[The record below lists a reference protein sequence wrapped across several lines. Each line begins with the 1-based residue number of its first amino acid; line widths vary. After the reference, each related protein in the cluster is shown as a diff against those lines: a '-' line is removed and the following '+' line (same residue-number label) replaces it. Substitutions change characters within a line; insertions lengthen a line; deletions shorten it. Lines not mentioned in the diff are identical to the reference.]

1 MRNGVS
7 IAALAICAL
16 TVGAAQAAPKP
27 AAPKPEAPAKAG
39 PAPRTSYGKPD
50 LTGVWSNASV
60 TNLTR
65 APGVAKLVVGK
76 DEAAKLAKNSPFQKL
91 AEAEEGPSNLND
103 NLLKDENSDRGY
115 NTFWVDP
122 GKSLANVKGEF
133 RTSWIVEPANGQ
145 MPLSDAGKTLVA
157 QARKTRMDN
166 LYAGPEYLPLPERCM
181 IGFSGAGGPGMLNT
195 IYNNNYQIVQT
206 PDAIVIDVEMVH
218 DARVIPLFRA
228 KADAL
233 AHHKPP
239 AITPFLGDSVG
250 WWEADT
256 LVVDTVNVNPQQA
269 QQGPVFLSPKGHVTE
284 RFSRTSADQIF
295 YEFQVEDPVY
305 YTQAWR
311 AEESL
316 NARKEHVYEYA
327 CHEGNYA
334 MAGILGG
341 ARKQEA
347 EGLKPTVGPGI
358 FGTPIPERA
367 KPGE

>member
-1 MRNGVS
+1 MRFQIIALTCVS
-7 IAALAICAL
+7 AVALAA
-16 TVGAAQAAPKP
+16 TAQAAPAAKP
-27 AAPKPEAPAKAG
+27 YAP
-39 PAPRTSYGKPD
+39 PRTSYGRPD

-65 APGVAKLVVGK
+65 APGVAGLVVGEA
-76 DEAAKLAKNSPFQKL
+76 EAAKLAKESPFQKL

-103 NLLKDENSDRGY
+103 NLLKDGNNDRGY
-115 NTFWVDP
+115 NTFWIDP

-133 RTSWIVEPANGQ
+133 RTSWIVEPASGQ
-145 MPLSDAGKTLVA
+145 LPLSDEG
-157 QARKTRMDN
+157 RKRLGALRADRADH
-166 LYAGPEYLPLPERCM
+166 LFAGPEYLPLPERCL
-181 IGFSGAGGPGMLNT
+181 IGFTGAGGPGMLNT

-218 DARVIPLFRA
+218 DARVIPLFKD
-228 KADAL
+228 KAAAL
-233 AHHKPP
+233 AHHRP
-239 AITPFLGDSVG
+239 AAIAPWLGDSVG
-250 WWEADT
+250 WWDGDT
-256 LVVDTVNVNPQQA
+256 LVIDTVNVNPQEGRA
-269 QQGPVFLSPKGHVTE
+269 GPIFLSDKGHVTE
-284 RFSRTSADQIF
+284 RLTRASRTQIF
-295 YEFQVEDPVY
+295 YEFQVDDPVY

-341 ARKQEA
+341 ARTQEA
-347 EGLKPTVGPGI
+347 QGIKPSMGPGI
-358 FGTPIPERA
+358 FGTPIPTKG